1 MIKQSKEML
10 VLQLKSLVVYQ
21 FLDTF
26 NKLEKIV
33 KRDFKESL
41 KYVDKDILNKLYFYY
56 GGLIGTY
63 IDNDVEALKLTENRY
78 KREEEFG
85 LLKVNQILKINKST
99 NAIKKYNDSIN
110 SVQRESTAFDLQ
122 SCIIKLINMRNVL
135 AHEIY
140 ECSFKDKDIIELLS
154 KEKIRDAQFEFL
166 INYDTDL
173 MDDMTKSI
181 ISNYYYMNK
190 IILLLNEDENI
201 E

>member
-1 MIKQSKEML
+1 MIKQSKEIL

-26 NKLEKIV
+26 NKLEKMV
-33 KRDFKESL
+33 KYDFKKSL
-41 KYVDKDILNKLYFYY
+41 KCIDKENLNKLYFYY
-56 GGLIGTY
+56 GGLISTY
-63 IDNDVEALKLTENRY
+63 IDNDVEALKLNQIKF

-85 LLKVNQILKINKST
+85 LLKINQIIKINKSS
-99 NAIKKYNDSIN
+99 NIIKKYNDSIK
-110 SVQRESTAFDLQ
+110 SVQRESTVFDLQ
-122 SCIIKLINMRNVL
+122 SCIIKLINMRNVM

-166 INYDTDL
+166 TNYDTDL

-181 ISNYYYMNK
+181 ISNYYYMCE
-190 IILLLNEDENI
+190 IILLLEEKDK
-201 E
+201 

>member
-10 VLQLKSLVVYQ
+10 ILQLKSLVVYQ

-33 KRDFKESL
+33 KSDFKESL
-41 KYVDKDILNKLYFYY
+41 KCVDKDILNKLYFYY

-63 IDNDVEALKLTENRY
+63 IDNDIEALKLTEHRY

-85 LLKVNQILKINKST
+85 LLTINQILKINKST
-99 NAIKKYNDSIN
+99 NLIKKYNDCIN
-110 SVQRESTAFDLQ
+110 SVQRESTIFDLQ
-122 SCIIKLINMRNVL
+122 SCIIKLINMRNTL

-166 INYDTDL
+166 TNYDTDL

-190 IILLLNEDENI
+190 IILLLNGDENT
-201 E
+201 

>member
-1 MIKQSKEML
+1 MIRQSKEIL

-26 NKLEKIV
+26 NKLEKMI
-33 KRDFKESL
+33 KCDFKESL
-41 KYVDKDILNKLYFYY
+41 KCIDKDNLNKLYFYY

-63 IDNDVEALKLTENRY
+63 IDNDVEALKLKEIKY

-85 LLKVNQILKINKST
+85 LLKINQIIKINKST
-99 NAIKKYNDSIN
+99 NLIKKYNVSIN
-110 SVQRESTAFDLQ
+110 SVQRESTVFDLQ
-122 SCIIKLINMRNVL
+122 SCVIKLINMRNIM

-154 KEKIRDAQFEFL
+154 KEKIRDMRFDFL
-166 INYDTDL
+166 ANYDTDL

-181 ISNYYYMNK
+181 ISNYYYMCK
-190 IILLLNEDENI
+190 IISLLEES
-201 E
+201 EHT